1 MSWRLW
7 LKSVKHPPFFNHF
20 QTQQMSSSAYP
31 KRKHL
36 TIIEKNGRTYFKVQ
50 FNKTKLGLKVNK
62 TFSKYEDAIELIQ
75 ACENKYG
82 AVTVKGLVDTEST
95 QFKILQEWIED
106 PPILDH
112 LKDYIEKYINPKYAH
127 LDEKKPE
134 DKYKLRQKQSTL
146 GMLDICLNTEINHE
160 VDSEFKISKLHW
172 KETIRTT
179 ISMLK
184 PSELTSSDINNL
196 ILVLKKKG
204 MKPISIS
211 TYLSRASVFWKK
223 LPHLNKDLSNLSN
236 LPNPWLMYD
245 KDILTNGNKIFRK
258 KPFRFT
264 PDLLKR
270 LARAIK
276 GKNIRPVVH
285 LMYKLGLRRQEAVL
299 LTKEQIFEKP
309 TPHIYIQSKNTER
322 IVYLNDRQYRFIKSL
337 MRKDSDRLFDYE
349 VLGFDGSYTKA
360 MESANLN
367 IKQHDYRKDYISRM
381 IEQVGISNSI
391 LLSQLLG
398 HSTPRAIER
407 MRNTFPERK
416 AQFSDQSEVL
426 KQIGHRNSR
435 ITAEHYYS
443 MK

>member
-1 MSWRLW
+1 MW
-7 LKSVKHPPFFNHF
+7 LKSMKHPAFFNHF
-20 QTQQMSSSAYP
+20 HTPQMSSSAYP
-31 KRKHL
+31 RRKHL

-50 FNKTKLGLKVNK
+50 FNKTKIGLKVNK

-82 AVTVKGLVDTEST
+82 VVTVKGLVDTESE
-95 QFKILQEWIED
+95 QFKALEQFMLD
-106 PPILDH
+106 PPIDTYLS
-112 LKDYIEKYINPKYAH
+112 KYIDRYIDPKYAH
-127 LDEKKPE
+127 LDGRKPE

-146 GMLDICLNTEINHE
+146 GMLDICLNTKINHE
-160 VDSEFKISKLHW
+160 VESEFKVSKAHW
-172 KETIRTT
+172 NETVRTT
-179 ISMLK
+179 IGMLR
-184 PSELTSSDINNL
+184 PSELKTSDINSL
-196 ILVLKKKG
+196 IIVLKAKG

-223 LPHLNKDLSNLSN
+223 LPSFNSDLEN

-258 KPFRFT
+258 KPFRFNH
-264 PDLLKR
+264 DILKR

-276 GKNIRPVVH
+276 GKNIRPVIH

-416 AQFSDQSEVL
+416 AQFSDQSEIL

>member
-1 MSWRLW
+1 
-7 LKSVKHPPFFNHF
+7 
-20 QTQQMSSSAYP
+20 MSSSAYP
-31 KRKHL
+31 RRKHL

-50 FNKTKLGLKVNK
+50 FNKTKIGLKVNK

-75 ACENKYG
+75 ACENRYG
-82 AVTVKGLVDTEST
+82 AVTVKGLVDTESEQYKT
-95 QFKILQEWIED
+95 LEQFMLD
-106 PPILDH
+106 PPIDTYLS
-112 LKDYIEKYINPKYAH
+112 KYIGRYIDPKYTH
-127 LDEKKPE
+127 LDERKPE

-160 VDSEFKISKLHW
+160 VESQFKVSKAHW
-172 KETIRTT
+172 NDTVRTT
-179 ISMLK
+179 IGMLR
-184 PSELTSSDINNL
+184 PSELKTSDINNL
-196 ILVLKKKG
+196 IIVLKAKG

-223 LPHLNKDLSNLSN
+223 LPSFNSDLEN

-258 KPFRFT
+258 KPFRFNH
-264 PDLLKR
+264 DILKR

-416 AQFSDQSEVL
+416 AQFNDQSEIL
-426 KQIGHRNSR
+426 KQIGHKNSR

>member
-1 MSWRLW
+1 
-7 LKSVKHPPFFNHF
+7 
-20 QTQQMSSSAYP
+20 MSSSAYP

-62 TFSKYEDAIELIQ
+62 TFSKYADAIELIQ

-82 AVTVKGLVDTEST
+82 AITVKGLVDTESA
-95 QFKILQEWIED
+95 QYKALEMWMLD
-106 PPILDH
+106 PPIDTYLS
-112 LKDYIEKYINPKYAH
+112 KYIDRYIDPKYAH
-127 LDEKKPE
+127 LDERKPE

-160 VDSEFKISKLHW
+160 VDSQFKISKAHW
-172 KETIRTT
+172 NETIRTT
-179 ISMLK
+179 IGMLK
-184 PSELTSSDINNL
+184 PSELKNSDINS
-196 ILVLKKKG
+196 LVIALKAKG

-223 LPHLNKDLSNLSN
+223 LPSFNSDLGNL
-236 LPNPWLMYD
+236 LNPWLMYD

-258 KPFRFT
+258 KPFRFNH
-264 PDLLKR
+264 DILKR
-270 LARAIK
+270 LAKAIK

-337 MRKDSDRLFDYE
+337 IRKDSDRLFDYE

-416 AQFSDQSEVL
+416 AQLSDQSEVL

-443 MK
+443 FK